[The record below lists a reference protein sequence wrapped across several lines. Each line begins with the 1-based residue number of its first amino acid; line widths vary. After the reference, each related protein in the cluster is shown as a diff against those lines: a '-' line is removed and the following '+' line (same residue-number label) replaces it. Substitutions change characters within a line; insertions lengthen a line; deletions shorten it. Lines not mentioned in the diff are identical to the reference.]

1 MNRRALLQQSGALAL
16 LAAGFSGRAR
26 GIGASLLSANSSTAN
41 PSTFDPRSHGAR
53 GDGRSNDR
61 RAIQD
66 SIDECHHAGGGTVHL
81 SPGTY
86 LTGTIVL
93 KSNVALYLEGG
104 ATLLGSTDMGDYLGQ
119 EGSEG
124 AKHYSLVFAR
134 GADRVSIAGPGTIN
148 GQGESFWTRTN
159 RVQPEPDQLWAD
171 VITKDWKPLSRPSP
185 MVDLVECTN
194 TNIRDVT
201 LMNSGGRT
209 FRHIACRS
217 VAIQGIKIRNP
228 IYGPNVDGID
238 IACCQD
244 VSISD
249 CDVQT
254 ADDAICLK
262 SENPFGD
269 PSVTR
274 NVTVTHCTVSGC
286 CNGLKIG
293 TETKSGFENIV
304 FSNCVISN
312 NDVPFNQRII
322 SGIAIE
328 MVDGGWI
335 DGVNVSGIQMQRA
348 RAPIFIRHGSRTPR
362 SDGSAG
368 TMKNISISG
377 VQATGSII
385 ASSITG
391 VPGMP
396 VEDVSLSGIH
406 IENREAGKAD
416 WAHRPIP
423 EQSEKYPEAK
433 MFGRLPAY
441 GLFCRHVNGIR
452 LKDVTITGTPDEQRP
467 GIVFDDVTGSEVVG
481 VHLNPANRAR

>member
-1 MNRRALLQQSGALAL
+1 MNRRTLLRNSAMLAVAPAGI
-16 LAAGFSGRAR
+16 AAFGR
-26 GIGASLLSANSSTAN
+26 GGSLHFFADSAA
-41 PSTFDPRSHGAR
+41 TFDPRSRGAR

-66 SIDECHHAGGGTVHL
+66 TIDECHRRGGGTVSL

-93 KSNVALYLEGG
+93 KSNVTLYLEAGT
-104 ATLLGSTDMGDYLGQ
+104 TLLGSTEMSDYVGQ
-119 EGSEG
+119 EGNEG

-134 GADRVSIAGPGTIN
+134 GEDHIGIAGPGTIN
-148 GQGESFWTRTN
+148 GQGQAFRTRSN
-159 RVQPEPDQLWAD
+159 REPPKPDQLWAD
-171 VITKDWKPLSRPSP
+171 VVTKDWKPLSRPSP
-185 MVDLVECTN
+185 MVDLVECNN
-194 TNIRDVT
+194 TDIRDVT

-209 FRHIACRS
+209 FRHIACKS

-238 IACCQD
+238 IACCQN
-244 VSISD
+244 VTISD
-249 CDVQT
+249 CDIAT

-262 SENPFGD
+262 SENPFGE

-274 NVTVTHCTVSGC
+274 NVTVSGCTVTGC

-293 TETKSGFENIV
+293 TETRSGFENIV
-304 FSNCVISN
+304 FSNCIVSN
-312 NDVPFNQRII
+312 GEVPPNQRII

-348 RAPIFIRHGSRTPR
+348 RAAIFVRRGNRNPR
-362 SDGSAG
+362 PDGNAG
-368 TMKNISISG
+368 PLKNVSISG
-377 VQATGSII
+377 VQATGSIV

-391 VPGMP
+391 LPGLP
-396 VEDVSLSGIH
+396 VEEISLADVHVENLESG
-406 IENREAGKAD
+406 KSD
-416 WAHRPIP
+416 WVTRPIP
-423 EQSEKYPEAK
+423 EQTEKYPEAK

-441 GLFCRHVNGIR
+441 GLYCRHVNGIR
-452 LKDVTITGTPDEQRP
+452 LNNVSFTGTRDEKRP
-467 GIVFDDVTGSEVVG
+467 GLVFDDVTGSELVG
-481 VHLNPANRAR
+481 VHLEPNNRIR